1 VRILKAAT
9 LSLFLVTLGAASVNA
24 QAQSPA
30 RTEARSPLSEIAH
43 NVSTWFSRRTGT
55 DGKQQGSL
63 PARLLTP
70 LPRPRPTELTS
81 VPVAPNTD
89 SLKPTAAPV
98 PSNDE
103 PSKPTAASVPP
114 NDEPSEL
121 TTATV
126 PTIKEPSELTAATV
140 PTIKEPSEL
149 TAATVPTIKEP
160 SELTAAPAAPKKK
173 APAPVLIN
181 D

>member
-1 VRILKAAT
+1 MQVRILKAAT
-9 LSLFLVTLGAASVNA
+9 FSVFLVTLGAASVNA
-24 QAQSPA
+24 QAPSPA
-30 RTEARSPLSEIAH
+30 RTEARSPLSE
-43 NVSTWFSRRTGT
+43 WFCRVTGT
-55 DGKQQGSL
+55 DGNRQQQGSL

-81 VPVAPNTD
+81 VPVAPNTEP
-89 SLKPTAAPV
+89 LKPTAAPV

-126 PTIKEPSELTAATV
+126 PPIKEQ
-140 PTIKEPSEL
+140 
-149 TAATVPTIKEP
+149 
-160 SELTAAPAAPKKK
+160 SELTAAPVAPKKK
-173 APAPVLIN
+173 APAQVLIN

>member
-1 VRILKAAT
+1 MQVRILKAAT

-24 QAQSPA
+24 LAPSPA
-30 RTEARSPLSEIAH
+30 RTEARSPLSE
-43 NVSTWFSRRTGT
+43 WFSRVTGT
-55 DGKQQGSL
+55 DNNRQQQGSL

-81 VPVAPNTD
+81 VPVAPNTEP
-89 SLKPTAAPV
+89 LKPTAAPV

-103 PSKPTAASVPP
+103 PAKSTDAPVPP
-114 NDEPSEL
+114 NDESSEL

-126 PTIKEPSELTAATV
+126 PTN
-140 PTIKEPSEL
+140 
-149 TAATVPTIKEP
+149 KEP
-160 SELTAAPAAPKKK
+160 SELTAAPVAPKKK

>member
-1 VRILKAAT
+1 VQVRILKAAT

-24 QAQSPA
+24 QAPAPA

-81 VPVAPNTD
+81 VPVAPTTEP
-89 SLKPTAAPV
+89 LKPTAAPV

-103 PSKPTAASVPP
+103 PSELTTATVPLNKEP
-114 NDEPSEL
+114 SELTTSPVPSNDEPSEL

-126 PTIKEPSELTAATV
+126 PPN
-140 PTIKEPSEL
+140 
-149 TAATVPTIKEP
+149 KEP
-160 SELTAAPAAPKKK
+160 SELTAAPVAPKKK
-173 APAPVLIN
+173 APAPPVLIN

>member
-1 VRILKAAT
+1 VQVRILKAAT
-9 LSLFLVTLGAASVNA
+9 LSLFLVTVGAASVNA
-24 QAQSPA
+24 QAPSPA

-43 NVSTWFSRRTGT
+43 NVSTWFSRGTGT

-63 PARLLTP
+63 PPRLLTP
-70 LPRPRPTELTS
+70 LPRPRPTELAS
-81 VPVAPNTD
+81 VPVAPTTEP
-89 SLKPTAAPV
+89 LKPTAAPV

-103 PSKPTAASVPP
+103 PAKSTAAPVPS
-114 NDEPSEL
+114 NDDSSEL

-126 PTIKEPSELTAATV
+126 PPIKEPSELSATPV
-140 PTIKEPSEL
+140 
-149 TAATVPTIKEP
+149 
-160 SELTAAPAAPKKK
+160 APKKK

>member
-9 LSLFLVTLGAASVNA
+9 LSLYLVTLGAASVNA
-24 QAQSPA
+24 QAPSPA

-149 TAATVPTIKEP
+149 TAA
-160 SELTAAPAAPKKK
+160 PAAPKKK

>member
-1 VRILKAAT
+1 VQVRMLKAAL

-24 QAQSPA
+24 QAPSPV
-30 RTEARSPLSEIAH
+30 RPEARSPLSEIAH

-55 DGKQQGSL
+55 DRKQQGSL

-81 VPVAPNTD
+81 VPVAPNTEP
-89 SLKPTAAPV
+89 LKPTAAPV

-103 PSKPTAASVPP
+103 PAKPTAASVPP
-114 NDEPSEL
+114 NDESSEL

-126 PTIKEPSELTAATV
+126 PPNTEPSELATSPV
-140 PTIKEPSEL
+140 TPNE
-149 TAATVPTIKEP
+149 EP
-160 SELTAAPAAPKKK
+160 SELTAAPVAPKKK